1 MVDHIKTQQ
10 ETTYYLHEGQE
21 GRHVTENTQQQLF
34 MTIQKEVQNLA
45 KALGQINQTVI
56 FRGFSEFHPA

>member
-21 GRHVTENTQQQLF
+21 ECHVTENTQQQLF

-45 KALGQINQTVI
+45 KALGQIN
-56 FRGFSEFHPA
+56 

>member
-21 GRHVTENTQQQLF
+21 GCHVTENTQQLF

-45 KALGQINQTVI
+45 NGKKNQLPLA
-56 FRGFSEFHPA
+56 FFFL